1 MISAQAR
8 APVPQGW
15 PLPVDAATIPAAKLV
30 GLPLRSSLGTLG
42 RKWTLVV
49 LRDIAFLP
57 MPTFGDLLQ
66 RNPGMTPRVLSLR
79 IRALLRDGIVE
90 RVSDGQDRRKVR
102 YRLTAEGIDVVPVL
116 VALINYAMQQQAKH
130 APTEFKP
137 RAVPRTRMEHA
148 PRPGETHDSYVP
160 PARWA

>member
-1 MISAQAR
+1 VTQVWSTS
-8 APVPQGW
+8 
-15 PLPVDAATIPAAKLV
+15 VDAATIPAAKLV

-42 RKWTLVV
+42 RKWSLVV

-79 IRALLRDGIVE
+79 IQGLLRDGTVE
-90 RVSDGQDRRKVR
+90 RVADGQDRRKVR
-102 YRLTAEGIDVVPVL
+102 YRLTAQGIDVVPVI
-116 VALINYAMQQQAKH
+116 VALINYAMQQQTRQAS
-130 APTEFKP
+130 AEPKP
-137 RAVPRTRMEHA
+137 RAVVRARMERVPDTRLDHS
-148 PRPGETHDSYVP
+148 TYVP

>member
-1 MISAQAR
+1 
-8 APVPQGW
+8 
-15 PLPVDAATIPAAKLV
+15 VDAATIPAAKLV

-90 RVSDGQDRRKVR
+90 RVADGQDRRKVR
-102 YRLTAEGIDVVPVL
+102 YRLSAQGIDVVPVL
-116 VALINYAMQQQAKH
+116 VALINFAIQQQARQ
-130 APTEFKP
+130 APVEPKP
-137 RAVPRTRMEHA
+137 RVLPRTRVERLPGGRYEH
-148 PRPGETHDSYVP
+148 ETYVP